1 MSNVEEIAGRIKNKS
16 VQRTLQNSPVYRIAS
31 NLQNSSETL
40 STLEI
45 SKESLKELQDI
56 LKKMGEAQVQQMNN
70 GKAND
75 KLIDRILTGVERLKL
90 AGDVELEVIK
100 KLGLENE
107 VKNVKKGNSTLSL
120 LKDNLRKSAYID
132 KGATPLQGLGQFL
145 NPLRYMGIV
154 KRKDTTP
161 EMQAAS
167 EVVGPIAKEST
178 NILRT
183 NEFVGP
189 PAPPTA
195 GNTTDD
201 TPVKQREKARQTK
214 QANVEVGETNT
225 PGVSGVEVDSYQE
238 KQADYLK
245 SIDDTL
251 KDIKTLIEQGM
262 VGGGGFGLPGIPSI
276 LPTGSTTTTRGTRG
290 TRGTAS
296 RNLKPGYRWNAKLN
310 RYQAPNGQITSATDA
325 LINSADDASRGS
337 RFLRG
342 TGRLLGKAA
351 TPLMVGMAAADAYGG
366 YQEANTLEASGEITG
381 EQATVMRSESVG
393 GGVGTVGGVLAGAAL
408 GQMMIPIPIVGAAI
422 GGLVGGFLGDK
433 AGSAGGNVVG
443 NMINA
448 SREAEDSAELSGRLD
463 NLNINASNV
472 NLNQYAPE
480 FRGNENNIES
490 WAPNVLPTGNAIEN
504 MGNGPGQAGPTIIN
518 NVTNNN
524 TSTGGGGNSSQ
535 IVGVPPVGVRTD
547 DSSIK
552 RFQDNVFGGNFGF

>member
-1 MSNVEEIAGRIKNKS
+1 MSNLEEIAGRIKNKS
-16 VQRTLQNSPVYRIAS
+16 VQRNIQNSPVYRIAS

-56 LKKMGEAQVQQMNN
+56 LKKMGDAQIQQMNN

-75 KLIDRILTGVERLKL
+75 KLIDRIITGIEKLKL
-90 AGDVELEVIK
+90 AGEVELEVIQ
-100 KLGLENE
+100 KLDLEAE

-120 LKDNLRKSAYID
+120 LKDNLRKSAGID

-145 NPLRYMGIV
+145 NPLRQMGII
-154 KRKDTTP
+154 KRKDSDP
-161 EMQAAS
+161 ETEAAGLAIKDALKPPVS
-167 EVVGPIAKEST
+167 DNSNNDTEVE
-178 NILRT
+178 
-183 NEFVGP
+183 
-189 PAPPTA
+189 
-195 GNTTDD
+195 
-201 TPVKQREKARQTK
+201 QREETRQKVKADI
-214 QANVEVGETNT
+214 ESSETNT
-225 PGVSGVEVDSYQE
+225 PGESGIEVDSYQE
-238 KQADYLK
+238 KQADHLK

-262 VGGGGFGLPGIPSI
+262 AGGGGFGLPGTPPLRSR
-276 LPTGSTTTTRGTRG
+276 TTTPGTRG

-296 RNLKPGYRWNAKLN
+296 RNLKPGYRQTVDKNG
-310 RYQAPNGQITSATDA
+310 RVSYRGPNSSRFVSAA
-325 LINSADDASRGS
+325 EAGAVADDASRGS
-337 RFLRG
+337 RFLKG
-342 TGRLLGKAA
+342 SGRMLGKVA

-366 YQEANTLEASGEITG
+366 YQEANSLEASGEITG

-408 GQMMIPIPIVGAAI
+408 GQMLIPIPFVGAAI

-448 SREAEDSAELSGRLD
+448 SREAEDSAELSDRLD

-480 FRGNENNIES
+480 FSGNANNIETWS
-490 WAPNVLPTGNAIEN
+490 ANVLPTADAVEN
-504 MGNGPGQAGPTIIN
+504 MGYDSVQTSPTIIN

-524 TSTGGGGNSSQ
+524 TSTGGGGNSSPL
-535 IVGVPPVGVRTD
+535 VGVPSIGTRTD
-547 DSSIK
+547 DSSIR
-552 RFQDNVFGGNFGF
+552 RFQDNVLGTNFGF

>member
-1 MSNVEEIAGRIKNKS
+1 MSNLEEIAGRIKNKS
-16 VQRTLQNSPVYRIAS
+16 VQRNIQNSPVYRIAS

-56 LKKMGEAQVQQMNN
+56 LKKMGDAQIQQMNN

-75 KLIDRILTGVERLKL
+75 KLIDRIITGIEKLKL
-90 AGDVELEVIK
+90 AGEVELEVIQ
-100 KLGLENE
+100 KLDLEAE

-120 LKDNLRKSAYID
+120 LKDNLRKSAGID

-145 NPLRYMGIV
+145 NPLRQMGII
-154 KRKDTTP
+154 KRKDSDP
-161 EMQAAS
+161 ETEAAGLTVKDALKIPVS
-167 EVVGPIAKEST
+167 DNSNNDTEVE
-178 NILRT
+178 
-183 NEFVGP
+183 
-189 PAPPTA
+189 
-195 GNTTDD
+195 
-201 TPVKQREKARQTK
+201 QREETRQKVKADI
-214 QANVEVGETNT
+214 ESSETNT
-225 PGVSGVEVDSYQE
+225 PGESGIEVDSYQE
-238 KQADYLK
+238 KQADHLK

-262 VGGGGFGLPGIPSI
+262 AGGGGFGLPGTPPLRSR
-276 LPTGSTTTTRGTRG
+276 TTTPGTRG
-290 TRGTAS
+290 TRGTAA
-296 RNLKPGYRWNAKLN
+296 RNLKPGYRWNTKLN
-310 RYQAPNGQITSATDA
+310 RYQAPNGRIASATDA

-337 RFLRG
+337 RFLKG
-342 TGRLLGKAA
+342 SGRMLGKVA

-366 YQEANTLEASGEITG
+366 YQEANSLEASGEITG

-408 GQMMIPIPIVGAAI
+408 GQMLIPIPFVGAAI

-448 SREAEDSAELSGRLD
+448 SREAEDSAELSDRLD

-480 FRGNENNIES
+480 FSGNANNIETWS
-490 WAPNVLPTGNAIEN
+490 ANVLPTADAVEN
-504 MGNGPGQAGPTIIN
+504 MGYDSVQTSPTIIN

-524 TSTGGGGNSSQ
+524 TSTGGGGNSSPL
-535 IVGVPPVGVRTD
+535 VGVPSIGTRTD
-547 DSSIK
+547 DSSIR
-552 RFQDNVFGGNFGF
+552 RFQDNVLGTNFGF